1 MKILHLTTNQFYFGE
16 HFQLYCSQR
25 PSRAMA
31 QHFFGNSGSMALQST
46 PKAAH
51 QHSSAKVPDDG
62 FNSTGETLSF
72 VSLDDSNEQH
82 SEDSGIGVSKTS
94 TRGSPGNS
102 DMEEAAV
109 LTPTS
114 SRIDEVGKKAQ
125 DLIERINERRAMDQ
139 HVMNS
144 FEEKL
149 IKKVSEMCQQVKEQM
164 FEYYEQHSQGMEASI
179 TELSEVL
186 ERSSQLSMELQGA
199 SQTLA
204 AINKGLQHST
214 EH

>member
-1 MKILHLTTNQFYFGE
+1 
-16 HFQLYCSQR
+16 
-25 PSRAMA
+25 MA

-149 IKKVSEMCQQVKEQM
+149 IKKLVHYIRATLNLPSLGAGEGDGATGWVVLGPGLHAAWVTAVVWFCQSET
-164 FEYYEQHSQGMEASI
+164 A
-179 TELSEVL
+179 
-186 ERSSQLSMELQGA
+186 
-199 SQTLA
+199 
-204 AINKGLQHST
+204 
-214 EH
+214 